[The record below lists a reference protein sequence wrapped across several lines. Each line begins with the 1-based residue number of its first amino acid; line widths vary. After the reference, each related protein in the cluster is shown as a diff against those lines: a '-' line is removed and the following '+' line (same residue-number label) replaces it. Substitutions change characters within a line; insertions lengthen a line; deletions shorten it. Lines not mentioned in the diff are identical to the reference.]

1 MKKTRE
7 YYEALLDLGFAKG
20 EKLTKAEEKQHK
32 ANLINGVEGDANI
45 AEVGSGVYRRVTDEP
60 DMETFIRM
68 YMLKSLYFS
77 RAIRSCLV
85 FFVVIAVI
93 GIAIGLLAYIVPILL
108 EWLRL
113 SL

>member
-1 MKKTRE
+1 MKKTRA

-45 AEVGSGVYRRVTDEP
+45 AEVGSGVYRRVSDEP

>member
-1 MKKTRE
+1 M
-7 YYEALLDLGFAKG
+7 EA
-20 EKLTKAEEKQHK
+20 
-32 ANLINGVEGDANI
+32 
-45 AEVGSGVYRRVTDEP
+45 
-60 DMETFIRM
+60 FIKW

-93 GIAIGLLAYIVPILL
+93 SIAIGLLAYIIPTML
-108 EWLRL
+108 EWSRF

>member
-7 YYEALLDLGFAKG
+7 YYQALLDLGFVKG
-20 EKLTKAEEKQHK
+20 ENLTKAEEKQHK

-60 DMETFIRM
+60 DMEAFIKW

-93 GIAIGLLAYIVPILL
+93 GIAIGLLAYIIPTML
-108 EWLRL
+108 EWSRF

>member
-1 MKKTRE
+1 MKKTRA
-7 YYEALLDLGFAKG
+7 YYEALLDLGFVKG
-20 EKLTKAEEKQHK
+20 ENLTKAEEKQHK

-60 DMETFIRM
+60 DMEAFIKW

>member
-1 MKKTRE
+1 MKKTRA
-7 YYEALLDLGFAKG
+7 YYEALLDLGFVKG

-45 AEVGSGVYRRVTDEP
+45 AEVSSGVYRRVTDEP

-93 GIAIGLLAYIVPILL
+93 SIAIGLLAYIIPTML
-108 EWLRL
+108 EWSRF

>member
-7 YYEALLDLGFAKG
+7 YYQALLDLGFVKG
-20 EKLTKAEEKQHK
+20 ENLTKAEEKQHK

-45 AEVGSGVYRRVTDEP
+45 AEVGSGVYRRVNDEP
-60 DMETFIRM
+60 DMEAFIKW

-77 RAIRSCLV
+77 KAIKNCLV
-85 FFVVIAVI
+85 FFVVVTVI
-93 GIAIGLLAYIVPILL
+93 SIAIGLLAYIVPILL
-108 EWLRL
+108 EQLRL

>member
-1 MKKTRE
+1 MKKTRA
-7 YYEALLDLGFAKG
+7 YYEALLDLGFVKG
-20 EKLTKAEEKQHK
+20 ENLTKAEEEQHR
-32 ANLINGVEGDANI
+32 ANMRNGIEGDANI
-45 AEVGSGVYRRVTDEP
+45 AEVGAGVYRRVNDEP

-93 GIAIGLLAYIVPILL
+93 GIAIGLLAYIIPTML
-108 EWLRL
+108 EWSRF